1 MSNKIFISVL
11 LLSLKLNVIYSQV
24 ILNFS
29 SESKNFDKKKIT
41 VQNLYLINNK
51 DTIFIQKNSKSSFYL
66 NDSITNLV
74 KSNELYT
81 LLIDLDNYYSIQ
93 VLSKKS
99 GFENR
104 IINIIFKD
112 SKYSKKRVII
122 VKNNVGN
129 NISSTA
135 PLVLIKKRLQFP

>member
-104 IINIIFKD
+104 IINFIFKD